1 MDLGIFKKQQEA
13 EHFWSLV
20 IGKTWVEAGVWRV
33 AADKTEIV
41 TQGGASSW
49 QGDNTETLI
58 TAADSTLSAA
68 AATLDENI
76 PEPTKVVFGLPPSW
90 VEEGNIKK
98 DRLELLKKL
107 SKELELKP
115 TGFVVIPESIV
126 HFLKTKEG
134 SLLNAVLVGLA
145 EDSIDLSLVQQ
156 GKLLGTVEV
165 AKSMSLGQD
174 VAEGLARFSGVA
186 QYPSRFLL
194 YDHRA
199 GNLDEARQNLIN
211 TDWKELNIPFLHTP
225 KVEILPQ
232 DVGVCAV
239 SLAGGTEV
247 GQAKTVIYHDENEP
261 APEYEEEKPLEEPDE
276 KELEEVPIEE
286 LGFMRNTDIA
296 GKAPKKEVLKSEE
309 VDEAAKEEAIVETE
323 LKTSSKKFPSLPKFS
338 LPKRNWAFSPPS
350 LPVGGGIKAFGI
362 LAFVL
367 MALLLAGGLT
377 YWYLPKAQVTIYVA
391 PKTLEKTVE
400 FRVDPGVSS
409 VDNEKNIVPG
419 RTVEISV
426 SGEKTGQV
434 SGMKVVGDRAKGR
447 VVVYNSGGSTTL
459 KRGTVLSGPS
469 SLKFALDSDTPIASG
484 SSSANPSRTQTLV
497 TASNIGAEY
506 NLAAGTEF
514 SVGNFSK
521 ASLSAKNEE
530 ALSGGTSRE
539 VPAVSK
545 EDADE
550 LGRSLE
556 RELAE
561 QGLDSIKT
569 TLSKEEVL
577 VEESVSI
584 QPTKKDF
591 SHKPGEET
599 STLKL
604 SMEAKASALIVPKD
618 SITALVQN
626 KIENDIPQG
635 FSFRHDQMEVSY
647 KRKLQETKDAKDK
660 AKQETIFEAQVKA
673 NLLPQVNAEDV
684 SRAIAGKYPSVA
696 KEYLSKIPGYTRAEI
711 SFNFRFPGKLGT
723 LPRIPKNITIEV
735 TAER

>member
-49 QGDNTETLI
+49 QEDNTETLI
-58 TAADSTLSAA
+58 TAADSSLSAA

-90 VEEGNIKK
+90 VEEGSIKK

-115 TGFVVIPESIV
+115 TGFVIIPEAIV

-134 SLLNAVLVGLA
+134 SLLNAILVGLA

-174 VAEGLARFSGVA
+174 VAEGLARFPGVS

-211 TDWKELNIPFLHTP
+211 TDWKELNISFLHTP

-261 APEYEEEKPLEEPDE
+261 APEYKEEPSEESDE

-286 LGFMRNTDIA
+286 LGFMKNTDIA
-296 GKAPKKEVLKSEE
+296 RKAPKKEVLKGEE
-309 VDEAAKEEAIVETE
+309 VDETAKEEAIGEAGPE
-323 LKTSSKKFPSLPKFS
+323 TSSKKFPSLPKFS

-350 LPVGGGIKAFGI
+350 LPVGGGVKVFGM

-367 MALLLAGGLT
+367 IALLLAGGLA
-377 YWYLPKAQVTIYVA
+377 YWYLPKAQVIIYVA

-434 SGMKVVGDRAKGR
+434 SGVKVVGDRAKGR
-447 VVVYNSGGSTTL
+447 VVIYNSGGSTTL
-459 KRGTVLSGPS
+459 KGGTVISGPS
-469 SLKFALDSDTPIASG
+469 SLKFTLDSDTPIASG
-484 SSSANPSRTQTLV
+484 SSSANPSRTQASV

-530 ALSGGTSRE
+530 VLTGGTSRE

-550 LGRSLE
+550 LGKSLE

-561 QGLDSIKT
+561 QGLESIKT
-569 TLSKEEVL
+569 TLSREEIL
-577 VEESVSI
+577 IEESVSL

-591 SHKPGEET
+591 SQKPGEET

-618 SITALVQN
+618 SLTALVQS
-626 KIENDIPQG
+626 KIKTDIPQG
-635 FSFRHDQMEVSY
+635 FSFRQDQMEVSY
-647 KRKLQETKDAKDK
+647 KRKPQETKDTKEK
-660 AKQETIFEAQVKA
+660 TKQEVFFEAQVKA
-673 NLLPQVNAEDV
+673 NLLPQVSPEEISA
-684 SRAIAGKYPSVA
+684 AIAGKYPSVA

-711 SFNFRFPGKLGT
+711 SFKFKFPGKLGT